1 MYIFSLVFFTHVFVM
16 YICAGKLWIGKSCD
30 SRCKEMVCSF
40 FLGPFQECMVGLS
53 GLLNVAKSLD

>member
-1 MYIFSLVFFTHVFVM
+1 MYIFSLVFFTHVFVKM
-16 YICAGKLWIGKSCD
+16 YICAGKLWIGKCYD
-30 SRCKEMVCSF
+30 SNVCSF